1 MFPCAIQVKQY
12 YLTEYIIFI
21 TLRLGK
27 FALTPTAFTIFMN
40 KSCADKFQDKLQ
52 VLLKNS
58 KQN

>member
-1 MFPCAIQVKQY
+1 MCPCAIQVKQY

-27 FALTPTAFTIFMN
+27 STLTPKAFTIFMN

-52 VLLKNS
+52 VFRPKA
-58 KQN
+58 